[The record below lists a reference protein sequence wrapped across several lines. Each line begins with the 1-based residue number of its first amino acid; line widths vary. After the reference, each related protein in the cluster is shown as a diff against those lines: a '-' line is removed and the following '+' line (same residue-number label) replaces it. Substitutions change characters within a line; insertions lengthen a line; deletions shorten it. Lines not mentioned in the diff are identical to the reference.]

1 MPKRRC
7 RENGWA
13 FSKRSRPRWHARDI
27 CSIRKWRLAG
37 ETTTR
42 ILSTPRPLHLRWSYP
57 PCPFT
62 AATTSSAR
70 LVSFPRARRRLDRAA
85 RRYDES
91 ASRTDYRAGRP
102 LSASGYLRIPQSRR
116 GGRPDVLRC
125 RRRRAVSACGELC
138 GSDSQR
144 RQACRPSRSAAGE
157 IRVCAQSEDGQN
169 SRHPDSARR
178 AGDCRRGHRMKRRD
192 FIAALGGAAAWP
204 FAARAQQARVPL
216 IGFIGTTSP
225 SVWSQQVAAFEQR
238 LSELGWIPGRTITI
252 DYRWTEGRNEEAPAI
267 AEAFVQRKVDIIVAG
282 GNAVAAAR
290 RATTSIPIV
299 FPVAVDPVGSGF
311 VDSLSRPGG
320 NVTGL
325 SLQGPDV
332 AGKRLE
338 LLREIVPGRRR
349 LAIMVNV
356 GYVAAKQELAQVQIA
371 AAALG
376 FDSVVLEIRQAQDIA
391 PAFDGLNDRADA
403 LYVVTEALVSSNA
416 ARINTLALGERMPT
430 IFGTREGI
438 QAGGLVCY
446 GPNLS
451 ALFRRAAEFADKIL
465 RGAKPGDIPV
475 EQPTKFELIVNL
487 TTAKALGLTIPP
499 NLLALADE
507 VIE

>member
-1 MPKRRC
+1 M
-7 RENGWA
+7 
-13 FSKRSRPRWHARDI
+13 
-27 CSIRKWRLAG
+27 
-37 ETTTR
+37 
-42 ILSTPRPLHLRWSYP
+42 
-57 PCPFT
+57 
-62 AATTSSAR
+62 
-70 LVSFPRARRRLDRAA
+70 RRREFIMLVGGATA
-85 RRYDES
+85 
-91 ASRTDYRAGRP
+91 TWP
-102 LSASGYLRIPQSRR
+102 LS
-116 GGRPDVLRC
+116 
-125 RRRRAVSACGELC
+125 
-138 GSDSQR
+138 
-144 RQACRPSRSAAGE
+144 
-157 IRVCAQSEDGQN
+157 
-169 SRHPDSARR
+169 
-178 AGDCRRGHRMKRRD
+178 
-192 FIAALGGAAAWP
+192 
-204 FAARAQQARVPL
+204 ARAQQPGKL
-216 IGFIGTTSP
+216 PTIGFLGTVTQSTWP
-225 SVWSQQVAAFEQR
+225 VEAFAQR
-238 LSELGWIPGRTITI
+238 LRELGWIDGQTVTVE
-252 DYRWTEGRNEEAPAI
+252 YRWAEGHSDRITAFA
-267 AEAFVQRKVDIIVAG
+267 AEFVRSKVDLIVTG
-282 GNAVAAAR
+282 GNAVAAAKQ
-290 RATTSIPIV
+290 ATSTIPII
-299 FPVAVDPVGSGF
+299 FAVAVDPVGSGF

-320 NVTGL
+320 NITGL
-325 SLQGPDV
+325 SLQGPDL
-332 AGKRLE
+332 ASKRLE

-356 GYVAAKQELAQVQIA
+356 GYVAAKQELAQVQAA